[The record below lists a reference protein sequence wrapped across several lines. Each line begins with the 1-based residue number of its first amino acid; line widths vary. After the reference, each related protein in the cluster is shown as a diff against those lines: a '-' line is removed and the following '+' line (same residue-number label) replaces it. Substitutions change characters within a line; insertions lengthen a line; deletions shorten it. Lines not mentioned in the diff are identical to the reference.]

1 MGITLLIILFAF
13 ILYFNRAP
21 NRNIPVGNIIVSPAN
36 GDIIHIESVDSNS
49 VSFFKGDIENVLD
62 IHKIT
67 PPYNVIVIELDLKDV
82 HVQRAPIDGS
92 IVYKEYFPGKHRN
105 ALSSPNVERL
115 ANVNEKN
122 LIVFQNESIAVGVS
136 QVAGITARRV
146 QSFVETGD
154 ILKKGEVYGRIVLG
168 SQVVVI
174 LPKSV
179 KLNVE
184 VGQTLIDGESII
196 GSY

>member
-1 MGITLLIILFAF
+1 MFILFTF
-13 ILYFNRAP
+13 ILYFNRVP
-21 NRNIPVGNIIVSPAN
+21 YRNVPEGNFIVSPAN
-36 GDIIHIESVDSNS
+36 GDIIHIESVDSSS
-49 VSFFKGDIENVLD
+49 VSFFKGDIENILD
-62 IHKIT
+62 IYNIT
-67 PPYNVIVIELDLKDV
+67 PPYSVIVIELDLKDV

-92 IVYKEYFPGKHRN
+92 IIYKEYFPGEHRN
-105 ALSSPNVERL
+105 ALFSPNVERL
-115 ANVNEKN
+115 ASVNEKN
-122 LIVFQNESIAVGVS
+122 LIVFQNESIKVGVS
-136 QVAGITARRV
+136 QVAGIIARRV
-146 QSFVETGD
+146 QSFVKIGD

-184 VGQTLIDGESII
+184 VGQKLVDGESII